1 MVSED
6 YEGISSLLKGMFS
19 SPEAR
24 RSMSANQRAAY
35 VWHNVN
41 GDVERAHTTGVFL
54 KEPHVK
60 GAAPILGVYVDSR
73 MRAVDFRAN
82 REVYRARLSMGG
94 LEVSEIEFIV
104 SQYGHGAAP
113 RKERASVAA
122 AGEPPK
128 APLPELTGSEQDTVK
143 KLAESVPE
151 SLRGSVYKAM
161 SLSFRRE
168 KSRDT
173 NDGTSRP

>member
-1 MVSED
+1 MSED
-6 YEGISSLLKGMFS
+6 YESISSLLKGMFS
-19 SPEAR
+19 SASAR
-24 RSMSANQRAAY
+24 RSMSDNQRAAY

-41 GDVERAHTTGVFL
+41 GDAERDHTTGVFL

-104 SQYGHGAAP
+104 SQYGHGPVSRKGREGAA
-113 RKERASVAA
+113 S
-122 AGEPPK
+122 GEMSK
-128 APLPELTGSEQDTVK
+128 APLPELSESERDTVRR
-143 KLAESVPE
+143 LADSAPE

-168 KSRDT
+168 KSIDT
-173 NDGTSRP
+173 NDGISRP

>member
-1 MVSED
+1 
-6 YEGISSLLKGMFS
+6 
-19 SPEAR
+19 
-24 RSMSANQRAAY
+24 
-35 VWHNVN
+35 
-41 GDVERAHTTGVFL
+41 
-54 KEPHVK
+54 
-60 GAAPILGVYVDSR
+60 

-113 RKERASVAA
+113 RKERVSGAA
-122 AGEPPK
+122 TGETPK

-161 SLSFRRE
+161 SLSLRRE

-173 NDGTSRP
+173 NDGISRP